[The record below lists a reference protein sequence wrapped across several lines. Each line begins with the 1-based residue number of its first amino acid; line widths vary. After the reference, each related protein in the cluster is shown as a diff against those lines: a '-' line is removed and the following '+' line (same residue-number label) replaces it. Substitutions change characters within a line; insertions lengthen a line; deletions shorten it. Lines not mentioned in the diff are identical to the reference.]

1 MSTFE
6 KLMALIGNR
15 KIPVPALPSIPRY
28 RIAFA
33 NRHTMK
39 VIIFSILLAA
49 SVVVVGMVFAIKD
62 VVNATYNWPDP
73 ATYDV
78 THDGLQTMGQKNP
91 DYEDGTESQTL
102 SIRLG
107 DGVRLSTLRIKDS
120 DVGRSNNTR
129 ALDISPYTT
138 AVTGAAAYLWV
149 GNLTITNSS
158 FPTFEWKNSEVG
170 TLTTGMLC
178 DGHTMS
184 ATVSN
189 TPNDLELSSERL
201 SSVYEVD
208 NSIVDKVQ
216 IHITGNNGAYVDHLI
231 IDNLDAWKGSAY
243 FERLK
248 VGTATI
254 NNSNRVGDGTGVDA
268 ASCVIQPSVSA
279 RVIND
284 TMQDRPILVR

>member
-78 THDGLQTMGQKNP
+78 PHDGLQTMGQKNP

-102 SIRLG
+102 SIRLA
-107 DGVRLSTLRIKDS
+107 DGVRISTLRIKDV
-120 DVGRSNNTR
+120 DLGRSDNVKAFN
-129 ALDISPYTT
+129 ISPYTT
-138 AVTGAAAYLWV
+138 AVTGAQAYLWV
-149 GNLTITNSS
+149 GNLTITDSS
-158 FPTFEWKNSEVG
+158 FPTFKWQNSEVG

-178 DGHTMS
+178 DGHTLE

-189 TPNDLELSSERL
+189 TPNDLELSSERQ

-208 NSIVDKVQ
+208 GSIVDKVE
-216 IHITGNNGAYVDHLI
+216 IHITGNTGAYVNHLI
-231 IDNLDAWKGSAY
+231 IDNVDAWKGSL
-243 FERLK
+243 FFDRLK
-248 VGTATI
+248 VGTATM
-254 NNSNRVGDGTGVDA
+254 NNSNRIGDGSGVDS
-268 ASCVIQPSVSA
+268 ASCEIESSVSS
-279 RVIND
+279 RVTND
-284 TMQDRPILVR
+284 TMQDRPITVR

>member
-189 TPNDLELSSERL
+189 SPSDLELSSERL

-208 NSIVDKVQ
+208 SSIVDKVQ

-248 VGTATI
+248 VGTATM
-254 NNSNRVGDGTGVDA
+254 NNSNRVGDGTGVDS

>member
-178 DGHTMS
+178 DGHTMT

>member
-158 FPTFEWKNSEVG
+158 FPTFEWKDSEVG

-189 TPNDLELSSERL
+189 SPSDLELSSERQR
-201 SSVYEVD
+201 SVYEVD
-208 NSIVDKVQ
+208 STKVDKVQ

-231 IDNLDAWKGSAY
+231 IDNLDAWKGAAY
-243 FERLK
+243 FERLR

-254 NNSNRVGDGTGVDA
+254 NNSNRVGDGSGVDS
-268 ASCVIQPSVSA
+268 ASCVYHPSVSA

>member
-39 VIIFSILLAA
+39 VIIFSILMAA

>member
-1 MSTFE
+1 MSIFE
-6 KLMALIGNR
+6 KLAHMVGNR
-15 KIPVPALPSIPRY
+15 KVPVPAMPGLSVPR
-28 RIAFA
+28 ISFGSKA
-33 NRHTMK
+33 TVK
-39 VIIFSILLAA
+39 IIFFTVLVSLAA
-49 SVVVVGMVFAIKD
+49 VGTGMYFTIRD
-62 VVNATYNWPDP
+62 VVNASYNWPDP
-73 ATYDV
+73 AIYQV
-78 THDGLQTMGQKNP
+78 TEDGLQMMGKKNP
-91 DYEDGTESQTL
+91 KLEDGSESQTL

-107 DGVRLSTLRIKDS
+107 DGVRLSTLRIKNS

-138 AVTGAAAYLWV
+138 GVTGSLAYLWV
-149 GNLTITNSS
+149 GNLTITDSS

-189 TPNDLELSSERL
+189 SPSDLELSSERQ

-208 NSIVDKVQ
+208 SSIVDKIQ
-216 IHITGNNGAYVDHLI
+216 IHITGNNGAYVEHLI
-231 IDNLDAWKGSAY
+231 IDNLDAWKGAAY

-254 NNSNRVGDGTGVDA
+254 NNSNRVGDGSGVDS

>member
-1 MSTFE
+1 MSIFE
-6 KLMALIGNR
+6 KLAHMVGNR
-15 KIPVPALPSIPRY
+15 QVPVPAMPGLSVPR
-28 RIAFA
+28 ISFGSKA
-33 NRHTMK
+33 TVK
-39 VIIFSILLAA
+39 IIFFTVLVSLAA
-49 SVVVVGMVFAIKD
+49 VGTGMYFTIRD
-62 VVNATYNWPDP
+62 VVNASYNWPDP
-73 ATYDV
+73 AIYQV
-78 THDGLQTMGQKNP
+78 TEDGLQMMGKKNP
-91 DYEDGTESQTL
+91 KLEDGSESQTL

-107 DGVRLSTLRIKDS
+107 DGVRLSTLRIKNS

-138 AVTGAAAYLWV
+138 GVTGSLAYLWV
-149 GNLTITNSS
+149 GNLTITDSS

-189 TPNDLELSSERL
+189 SPSDLELSSERQ
-201 SSVYEVD
+201 SSVYEID
-208 NSIVDKVQ
+208 STIVDKIQ

-231 IDNLDAWKGSAY
+231 IDNLDAWKGAAY
-243 FERLK
+243 FDRLK
-248 VGTATI
+248 IGTATI
-254 NNSNRVGDGTGVDA
+254 PNSNRVGDGSGVDS
-268 ASCVIQPSVSA
+268 ASCVIHPSVSA